1 VSVYSL
7 GVDIGGTFTDV
18 VSVDD
23 AGRVR
28 STKVASTPPR
38 FERGFIDGVG
48 KLAGLHGTTADDFL
62 RRCEIVLHG
71 TTVATNAVVE
81 LRGAR
86 VGVLT
91 TKGHRD
97 TLPVMRGSGR
107 SKGLP
112 LDRMLH
118 ASRQEKPRPVA
129 ERGLILELNERMDA
143 RGQVVVALDDAEV
156 EARVAELVDAGVDSI
171 AVCLLWSVAN
181 PEHERRVAA
190 AVRRLAPGVHVTS
203 SHEVSSRSG
212 EYERFAATAINA
224 FIGPE
229 SAEYMRRLSGELDHR
244 GCTGAFL
251 IMQASGGVAPAEGAA
266 RLPILTIGSGPS
278 AGLAA
283 SAVLAERR
291 GEPNVIT
298 ADMGG
303 TSFDVGLV
311 VGGQPVHSS
320 STVVSQ
326 YEFFIPRADIASIG
340 SGGGSVVH
348 HDPASRTLRVGPL
361 SAGADPGPAC
371 YGRGGDRPTVTDA
384 NLVLGY
390 LNPENFLGGEI
401 PLDAARATA
410 ALADAG
416 APLGMDAME
425 TAAAARRIVDAQMAE
440 LIRVMTVQRGMDPRD
455 FAVYAYG
462 GGGGLHVAGF
472 TRELG
477 SARAVVPLGEL
488 SAAWSA
494 FGCATANLLHVHE
507 HVETLASPLDAG
519 RLGEIFAELE
529 EAARSRLRDEGV
541 PDDRQVLARA
551 VDMKYPLQIH
561 QVEVEAPAGALAA
574 DAGEVLA
581 GRFAERY
588 EQLFGAGAAFEGAGC
603 QVVLCRVTGRGLLP
617 RPDVLREGAGA
628 TDGDLASGRTRE
640 VVWVSP
646 AETATLTTPILAVE
660 DTAGGGTVEGPAIVE
675 GASTTILVPP
685 GTRGVVDP
693 SGDLVLEPAAGG
705 AA

>member
-1 VSVYSL
+1 MSVYYL

-28 STKVASTPPR
+28 STKVSSTPPR
-38 FERGFIDGVG
+38 FERGFMEGVD
-48 KLAGLHGTTADDFL
+48 KLAGLHGTSADAFL
-62 RRCEIVLHG
+62 AECEIVLHG

-91 TKGHRD
+91 TRGHRD

-112 LDRMLH
+112 VDQMLH

-129 ERGLILELNERMDA
+129 ERSLIVELDERVDA
-143 RGQVVVALDDAEV
+143 HGEVVVALDDAEV
-156 EARVAELVDAGVDSI
+156 EERVRALVDAGVSSI

-181 PEHERRVAA
+181 PEHERRAA
-190 AVRRLAPGVHVTS
+190 EAVRRLAPDVHVTC

-229 SAEYMRRLSGELDHR
+229 SADYMRRLSSELDER
-244 GCTGAFL
+244 GCRGAFL

-266 RLPILTIGSGPS
+266 RLPVLTIGSGPS

-283 SAVLAERR
+283 SAVLADRR
-291 GEPNVIT
+291 GEPHVIT
-298 ADMGG
+298 TDMGG

-326 YEFFIPRADIASIG
+326 YEFFIPRADIESIG
-340 SGGGSVVH
+340 SGGGSVIH
-348 HDPASRTLRVGPL
+348 HDEASHTLRVGPM

-371 YGRGGDRPTVTDA
+371 YGKGGDRPTVTDA
-384 NLVLGY
+384 NLLLGY

-401 PLDAARATA
+401 PLDVARAERT
-410 ALADAG
+410 LAEAG
-416 APLGMDAME
+416 RPLGMDALE

-455 FAVYAYG
+455 FVVYAYG

-477 SARAVVPLGEL
+477 SPRAVVPLGEL

-494 FGCATANLLHVHE
+494 FGCATANLVHIHE

-519 RLGEIFAELE
+519 RLGEIFAALE
-529 EAARSRLRDEGV
+529 GDARERLRSEGV
-541 PDDRQVLARA
+541 PDERQVLARS

-561 QVEVEAPAGALAA
+561 QVEIEAPGGELGP
-574 DAGEVLA
+574 DAGEQLVR
-581 GRFAERY
+581 RFAERY

-603 QVVLCRVTGRGLLP
+603 LAVLCRVTGRGLLP
-617 RPDVLREGAGA
+617 RPDVLREGGGSSTGSLAG
-628 TDGDLASGRTRE
+628 TRTRD

-646 AETATLTTPILAVE
+646 TETAILATPILGVE

-675 GASTTILVPP
+675 GASTTILLPP
-685 GTRGVVDP
+685 GTRGVIDP
-693 SGDLVLEPAAGG
+693 SGDMVLEQTGVAA
-705 AA
+705 

>member
-1 VSVYSL
+1 MYYL

-28 STKVASTPPR
+28 ATKVSSTPPR
-38 FERGFIDGVG
+38 FERGFMEGVD
-48 KLAGLHGTTADDFL
+48 KLSGLHGITADEFL
-62 RRCEIVLHG
+62 RDCEIVLHG

-112 LDRMLH
+112 VDQMLH

-129 ERGLILELNERMDA
+129 ERSLILELNERMDA
-143 RGQVVVALDDAEV
+143 RGQTVVALDDAEA
-156 EARVAELVDAGVDSI
+156 EARVRELLDAGVEAI

-181 PEHERRVAA
+181 PEHERRVAE
-190 AVRRLAPGVHVTS
+190 AVARLAPDVHVTC

-229 SAEYMRRLSGELDHR
+229 SAAYMRRLAAGLDER
-244 GCTGAFL
+244 GNRGSFL

-291 GEPNVIT
+291 AEPNVIT
-298 ADMGG
+298 TDMGG

-311 VGGQPVHSS
+311 VGGHPVHSS

-326 YEFFIPRADIASIG
+326 YQFFIPRADIESIG
-340 SGGGSVVH
+340 SGGGSVIH
-348 HDPASRTLRVGPL
+348 YDAASQPLRVGPM

-371 YGRGGDRPTVTDA
+371 YGKGGDRATVTDA
-384 NLVLGY
+384 NLLLGY
-390 LNPENFLGGEI
+390 LNAENFLGGEI
-401 PLDAARATA
+401 PLDVRRAEAT
-410 ALADAG
+410 LAEAG
-416 APLGMDAME
+416 RPLGMDALE
-425 TAAAARRIVDAQMAE
+425 VAAAARRIVDAQMAE

-455 FAVYAYG
+455 FVVYAYG
-462 GGGGLHVAGF
+462 GAGGLHVAGF
-472 TRELG
+472 IRELG
-477 SARAVVPLGEL
+477 GVRAVVPLGEL
-488 SAAWSA
+488 SATWSA
-494 FGCATANLLHVHE
+494 FGCATANLVHIHE

-519 RLGEIFAELE
+519 RLDEIFTELE
-529 EAARSRLRDEGV
+529 RGAHERLASEGI
-541 PDDRQVLARA
+541 PDDRHVLERS
-551 VDMKYPLQIH
+551 VEMKYPLQIH
-561 QVEVEAPAGALAA
+561 QVEVEAPAGSLGP
-574 DAGEVLA
+574 DAGRLLA
-581 GRFAERY
+581 DRFAERY

-603 QVVLCRVTGRGLLP
+603 QVVLCRVTGGGLLP
-617 RPDVLREGAGA
+617 RPDVLRGEDGARGG
-628 TDGDLASGRTRE
+628 TLAASRTRD
-640 VVWVSP
+640 VLWVS
-646 AETATLTTPILAVE
+646 ADGTESLATAIFDVA
-660 DTAGGGTVEGPAIVE
+660 DTAGGGTVDGPAIVE
-675 GASTTILVPP
+675 GASTTILLPP
-685 GTRGVVDP
+685 GTRGVIDG
-693 SGDLVLEPAAGG
+693 SGDMVLETAGS
-705 AA
+705 ASA